1 VSTYYTKNDKG
12 FEVGFKARDIGSKT
26 SKNPILS
33 SRRLAFNSTSVEMP
47 VNGLFVARGELVYDT
62 GSMPV
67 SFEFRIKDS
76 IIGEI
81 NIK

>member
-1 VSTYYTKNDKG
+1 M
-12 FEVGFKARDIGSKT
+12 
-26 SKNPILS
+26 
-33 SRRLAFNSTSVEMP
+33 LAFNSTSVAMP
-47 VNGLFVARGELVYDT
+47 VNGIFVAKGELVYDS

-76 IIGEI
+76 IIGKI